1 MDAKPSETRDLV
13 ATARER
19 VRIGAAPD
27 WIVPCLYDA
36 DFKEKVRG
44 SLTHLLIEQQV
55 HAELHQTFVRVATR
69 LETLQ
74 AVQNQSQWRL
84 EFEPQ
89 TQSVVLHSIK
99 VRRGSSET
107 EHASLDRIQFLQR
120 ESGLEG
126 CTIHGWITLLLLLE
140 DVLPGDILEWS
151 YTVASQPRLLPEYV
165 FLFFSLPPGVQ
176 VGKHHFSVRTPND
189 GC

>member
-13 ATARER
+13 AAARER

-36 DFKEKVRG
+36 DFKERVRG
-44 SLTHLLIEQQV
+44 PVTHLLIEQQV
-55 HAELHQTFVRVATR
+55 QAELHQTFVRVATR

-74 AVQNQSQWRL
+74 AVQSQSQWRL

-89 TQSVVLHSIK
+89 TQSIILHSIK
-99 VRRGSSET
+99 VRRGSLET
-107 EHASLDRIQFLQR
+107 EHASLDRVQFLQR

-126 CTIHGWITLLLLLE
+126 CIIHGWVTLLLLLE
-140 DVLPGDILEWS
+140 DVLPGDVLEWS
-151 YTVASQPRLLPEYV
+151 YTVASQPRLLSEYV
-165 FLFFSLPPGVQ
+165 FFVFRSPAG
-176 VGKHHFSVRTPND
+176 GRGRKTPFL
-189 GC
+189 

>member
-13 ATARER
+13 AAARER

-44 SLTHLLIEQQV
+44 PVTHLLIEQQV
-55 HAELHQTFVRVATR
+55 HAELHQTFVRMATR

-74 AVQNQSQWRL
+74 AVQSQSQWRL

-89 TQSVVLHSIK
+89 TQSIILHSIK
-99 VRRGSSET
+99 VRRGSVET
-107 EHASLDRIQFLQR
+107 EHASLDRVQFLQR

-126 CTIHGWITLLLLLE
+126 CIIHGWVT
-140 DVLPGDILEWS
+140 PCCCFWRTCCRG
-151 YTVASQPRLLPEYV
+151 T
-165 FLFFSLPPGVQ
+165 SL
-176 VGKHHFSVRTPND
+176 N
-189 GC
+189 

>member
-13 ATARER
+13 TTARER
-19 VRIGAAPD
+19 VQIGAVPD
-27 WIVPCLYDA
+27 WIVPCLYDP

-44 SLTHLLIEQQV
+44 PVTHLLIEQQV
-55 HAELHQTFVRVATR
+55 LAELQQAFVRVATR

-74 AVQNQSQWRL
+74 AVQSQSQWRL

-89 TQSVVLHSIK
+89 TQSVILHSIK
-99 VRRGSSET
+99 VRRGSVET

-126 CTIHGWITLLLLLE
+126 CIIH
-140 DVLPGDILEWS
+140 
-151 YTVASQPRLLPEYV
+151 
-165 FLFFSLPPGVQ
+165 
-176 VGKHHFSVRTPND
+176 
-189 GC
+189 

>member
-44 SLTHLLIEQQV
+44 PVTHLLIEQQV

-74 AVQNQSQWRL
+74 AVQSQSQWRL

-89 TQSVVLHSIK
+89 TQSIILHSIK
-99 VRRGSSET
+99 VRRG
-107 EHASLDRIQFLQR
+107 LLGDRAR
-120 ESGLEG
+120 
-126 CTIHGWITLLLLLE
+126 
-140 DVLPGDILEWS
+140 
-151 YTVASQPRLLPEYV
+151 VAGPNSVSATGIRV
-165 FLFFSLPPGVQ
+165 GGV
-176 VGKHHFSVRTPND
+176 HHPWMGYPVVAF
-189 GC
+189 G

>member
-1 MDAKPSETRDLV
+1 MDTKPSETRDLV

-44 SLTHLLIEQQV
+44 PVTHLLIEQQV
-55 HAELHQTFVRVATR
+55 HAELHQRFVRVAMR

-74 AVQNQSQWRL
+74 AVQNQSQWRV
-84 EFEPQ
+84 EFEPK

-99 VRRGSSET
+99 VRRGSLET

-126 CTIHGWITLLLLLE
+126 YMLDGWITLVLLLE
-140 DVLPGDILEWS
+140 DVLPGDVLEWS
-151 YTVASQPRLLPEYV
+151 YTVEGQPRLLPEHV
-165 FLFFSLPPGVQ
+165 TLFFSLPPGVQ
-176 VGKHHFSVRTPND
+176 
-189 GC
+189 